1 MTLKYTRAPYKA
13 YHTIDVMFGVE
24 SASVLNVDFFVAHV
38 NNVYTRSLRL
48 RHLYLVCSAS
58 AFLRSFALLADSS

>member
-1 MTLKYTRAPYKA
+1 
-13 YHTIDVMFGVE
+13 MFGVE